1 MKNFAKIVVFVFISA
16 SLLMSCQKDGQY
28 LPKKKIAKIE
38 HVTSSTIF
46 GVTTTAVTSYQEWEW
61 SGKLLTKITL
71 RSGDGDVNGF
81 IVPQYDSKKRVTSL
95 HCVSGGDIDDFNFTY
110 DGKNLMKIT
119 HYSSDKDVAE
129 YTFTKDGKNV
139 VEITVNSYTSKDYDM
154 AAINPLQFVLPNE
167 IAEVIKPSAEK
178 ATVVY
183 RLVWDG
189 KNLASMEELRNGV
202 LVANYDWKYDD
213 YINPLKGLF
222 SNGYGSL
229 NGFEALYSANNVVE
243 SHSVTH
249 LAISDVESHNKY
261 DYMYEDDYPVKKTW
275 VSTST
280 TGLEVT
286 HTQSF
291 LYN

>member
-1 MKNFAKIVVFVFISA
+1 MKNLTRIAIFVFITAFLFTSFH
-16 SLLMSCQKDGQY
+16 KDGQY

-71 RSGDGDVNGF
+71 RDGDGDINGV
-81 IVPQYDSKKRVTSL
+81 IVPQYDSKKRVMSL
-95 HCVSGGDIDDFNFTY
+95 HCVSGGDIDDFKFTY
-110 DGKNLMKIT
+110 DGKNLMNIT

-139 VEITVNSYTSKDYDM
+139 VEITVNSYTSKDQDI

-183 RLVWDG
+183 KLVWDG

-202 LVANYDWKYDD
+202 LIANYDWAYDD
-213 YINPLKGLF
+213 CINPLKGLF

-229 NGFEALYSANNVVE
+229 NGFEELYSDNNVVE
-243 SHSVTH
+243 SHTVTH

-261 DYMYEDDYPVKKTW
+261 NYLYENDYPVKKTW

-280 TGLEVT
+280 TGLEVS

>member
-1 MKNFAKIVVFVFISA
+1 MKNLAKIIVFVFISA

-95 HCVSGGDIDDFNFTY
+95 HCVSGSDIDDFNFTY

-139 VEITVNSYTSKDYDM
+139 VEITVNSYTSKDYEI

-183 RLVWDG
+183 KLVWDG
-189 KNLASMEELRNGV
+189 KNLASMEEQRNGV
-202 LVANYDWKYDD
+202 LVANYDWNYDD
-213 YINPLKGLF
+213 FINPLKGLF
-222 SNGYGSL
+222 SNGNGSL
-229 NGFEALYSANNVVE
+229 NGFEVLYSANNVVE

>member
-1 MKNFAKIVVFVFISA
+1 MKNFAKIVVFIFISA

-28 LPKKKIAKIE
+28 LPKKKITKIE

-81 IVPQYDSKKRVTSL
+81 IVPQYDSKKRLTSL
-95 HCVSGGDIDDFNFTY
+95 HCVSGSDIDDFNFTY

-139 VEITVNSYTSKDYDM
+139 VEITVNSYTSKDYEI

-189 KNLASMEELRNGV
+189 KNLASMEEHRNGV

-213 YINPLKGLF
+213 FINPLKGLF
-222 SNGYGSL
+222 SNGNGSL
-229 NGFEALYSANNVVE
+229 NGFEMLYSANNVVE

-261 DYMYEDDYPVKKTW
+261 DYMYEDDYPVKKIW